1 MVEGE
6 ISFGRFLNL
15 ARRELRRD
23 ETLVRLGG
31 RARDILCVRRE
42 ADVSGISLAP
52 APPGGCERYPHRQ
65 VWTRHRC
72 GRFAGGGST
81 QLFWTSCTP

>member
-52 APPGGCERYPHRQ
+52 
-65 VWTRHRC
+65 RHPVVAEGIRIVKS
-72 GRFAGGGST
+72 GRGTAAGGSPAAGLRSSS
-81 QLFWTSCTP
+81 WTSCTP